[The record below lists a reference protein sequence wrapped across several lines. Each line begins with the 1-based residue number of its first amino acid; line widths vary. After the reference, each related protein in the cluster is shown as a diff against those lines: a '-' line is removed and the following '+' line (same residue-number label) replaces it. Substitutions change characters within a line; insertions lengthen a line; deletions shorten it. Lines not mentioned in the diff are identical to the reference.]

1 MSVVPFMK
9 MQILVV
15 SDCDI
20 VEAGIC
26 LSIESAIIEVHR
38 CLYFKPLDL
47 RNVQSPYQEGF
58 DAVIISLKDLK
69 QASDVSTEA
78 NSMWFGVK
86 LIIVKNSDWNDK
98 ESENILSRV
107 SWRITRAEKSILDLK
122 DSISIIHNILFFS
135 IKRDKCSPQ
144 IDSLSNAE
152 LEVIYYLQKPISDIK
167 ELSKKINKSRSQIN
181 NLLSSIAIK
190 MNVPNNRA
198 GLVVSTFRG
207 LGEVRKT
214 SGGAFALPSIFRY

>member
-1 MSVVPFMK
+1 MK
-9 MQILVV
+9 MQVLVV
-15 SDCDI
+15 SDCEI

-26 LSIESAIIEVHR
+26 LSIESTIIEVHR
-38 CLYFKPLDL
+38 CLYSKPLDL
-47 RNVQSPYQEGF
+47 QNIQSPYQEGF
-58 DAVIISLKDLK
+58 DAVVISLKDLK

-86 LIIVKNSDWNDK
+86 LIIIKYSDWNDQ

-107 SWRITRAEKSILDLK
+107 SWRITRAENSLFDLK
-122 DSISIIHNILFFS
+122 DSISTIHNMLFVS
-135 IKRDKCSPQ
+135 IKRDKHLPQ
-144 IDSLSNAE
+144 VDLLSNTE
-152 LEVIYYLQKPISDIK
+152 LEIIYYLQKPISDIK
-167 ELSKKINKSRSQIN
+167 ELSKKTNKSRSQIN
-181 NLLSSIAIK
+181 NILSSIAIK
-190 MNVPNNRA
+190 MDVPNNRA

>member
-9 MQILVV
+9 MQVLVV
-15 SDCDI
+15 TDCEI

-26 LSIESAIIEVHR
+26 LSIESAIIEVHK
-38 CLYFKPLDL
+38 CLYSKPLDL
-47 RNVQSPYQEGF
+47 RNIQSPYQEGF
-58 DAVIISLKDLK
+58 DAVVISLKDLK

-78 NSMWFGVK
+78 NSMWFGAK
-86 LIIVKNSDWNDK
+86 LIIVKYSDWNDQ

-107 SWRITRAEKSILDLK
+107 SWRITRVENSLFDLK
-122 DSISIIHNILFFS
+122 DSISTINNILFFS
-135 IKRDKCSPQ
+135 IKRDKYSPQ

-152 LEVIYYLQKPISDIK
+152 LEIIYYLQKPISDIK
-167 ELSKKINKSRSQIN
+167 EISKKTNKSRSQIN
-181 NLLSSIAIK
+181 ILLSSIAIK
-190 MNVPNNRA
+190 MDVPNNRT

-214 SGGAFALPSIFRY
+214 SGGAFTLPSIFRY

>member
-1 MSVVPFMK
+1 MNVVPFMK
-9 MQILVV
+9 MQVLVV
-15 SDCDI
+15 SDCEI

-26 LSIESAIIEVHR
+26 LSIESTIIEVHR
-38 CLYFKPLDL
+38 CLYSKPLNL

-69 QASDVSTEA
+69 KASDVSTEA

-98 ESENILSRV
+98 ESENILRRV
-107 SWRITRAEKSILDLK
+107 SWRITRAENSIVDLK
-122 DSISIIHNILFFS
+122 DSISIIYNILFVC
-135 IKRDKCSPQ
+135 IKRDKHLPQ
-144 IDSLSNAE
+144 VDLLSNTE
-152 LEVIYYLQKPISDIK
+152 LEIIYYLQKPISDIL
-167 ELSKKINKSRSQIN
+167 EISKITNKSRSQIN

-190 MNVPNNRA
+190 MDVPNNRA
-198 GLVVSTFRG
+198 GLVVSTLRG

-214 SGGAFALPSIFRY
+214 SGGTFALPDILQ